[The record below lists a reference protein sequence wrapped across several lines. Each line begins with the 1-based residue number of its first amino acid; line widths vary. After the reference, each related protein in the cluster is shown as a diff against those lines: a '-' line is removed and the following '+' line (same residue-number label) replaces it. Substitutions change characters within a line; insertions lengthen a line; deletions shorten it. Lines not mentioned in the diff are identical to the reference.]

1 MLQCQSFMLQFAFLE
16 HLEPSPPG
24 RQHLETNT
32 AQSKIKGNAS
42 CEFIRHA
49 LLEGSQHGR
58 RAFHHWRTDIARA
71 VTSSDTSNSLS
82 HVKYFAYIADALAP
96 CHSCRSFVKN
106 IWGSNQHSRHLQ
118 GCSEESWSSRF
129 LGLTGHLLG
138 SQFGD
143 SEYRR
148 SGAPKTGRP
157 ASMSTKGQAIAWLLS
172 GVITP
177 LVPTAQFYHTFF
189 AAKKIPTNNS
199 CRTPVKWHLVPRRT
213 GRIISGWTFI
223 KGTQIYKTDQ
233 KILVPLCRSWI

>member
-1 MLQCQSFMLQFAFLE
+1 MLQCQSFMLQCAFLE

-42 CEFIRHA
+42 FEFIRHA
-49 LLEGSQHGR
+49 LLEGSQNGR

-106 IWGSNQHSRHLQ
+106 IWGSNQHSRHLR

-138 SQFGD
+138 VSLVIQNIGGPVL
-143 SEYRR
+143 RR
-148 SGAPKTGRP
+148 
-157 ASMSTKGQAIAWLLS
+157 QAFQQVCQPRARQLLD
-172 GVITP
+172 
-177 LVPTAQFYHTFF
+177 FF
-189 AAKKIPTNNS
+189 RES
-199 CRTPVKWHLVPRRT
+199 SR
-213 GRIISGWTFI
+213 
-223 KGTQIYKTDQ
+223 
-233 KILVPLCRSWI
+233 PLCQRHNSTTRFSRQRKSLQTTAAERPWSYT